1 MVKGSKH
8 SEETKEKIS
17 KAMKG
22 RTFTQEERKKIGEG
36 ISKWYR
42 ENCNS
47 ETEINRR
54 AKLSEIGKKRM
65 QVWKAYLAKEQDKE

>member
-8 SEETKEKIS
+8 TEEAKEKIS

-36 ISKWYR
+36 ISKWYS
-42 ENCNS
+42 ENANS

-54 AKLSEIGKKRM
+54 AKLSAIGKERM
-65 QVWKAYLAKEQDKE
+65 RVWKAYLAKEQNKE

>member
-8 SEETKEKIS
+8 TEETKEKIS

-36 ISKWYR
+36 ISKWYA
-42 ENCNS
+42 ENVNS
-47 ETEINRR
+47 DTEINRR
-54 AKLSEIGKKRM
+54 AKLSAIGKERM
-65 QVWKAYLAKEQDKE
+65 RVWKAYLAEQDKE